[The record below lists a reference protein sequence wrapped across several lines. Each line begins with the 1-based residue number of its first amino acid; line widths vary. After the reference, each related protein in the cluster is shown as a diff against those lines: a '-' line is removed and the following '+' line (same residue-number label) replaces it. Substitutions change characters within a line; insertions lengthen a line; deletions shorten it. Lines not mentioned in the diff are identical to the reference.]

1 MRGSKELM
9 SERSAR
15 VAQRL
20 DIMFHDASVR
30 FNMHAWRY
38 GVGLL
43 GSQNIRVTFSE
54 KLRPLR

>member
-1 MRGSKELM
+1 MRGSKELT

-20 DIMFHDASVR
+20 DVMFHDASVR

-38 GVGLL
+38 GVGY
-43 GSQNIRVTFSE
+43 SDPRTSA
-54 KLRPLR
+54 